1 MAESPQGALF
11 DGEWWDE
18 HWKDMPEFV
27 QKDLTPLKSIY
38 VHFETEADMHEFS
51 KLVGQKLTLNTRSI
65 WYPEAEIGR
74 MVDKLFVDEDAET
87 SADTTQMNFDE
98 NDVA

>member
-1 MAESPQGALF
+1 MPEDVQIPLF
-11 DGEWWDE
+11 AGEWYDE
-18 HWKDMPEFV
+18 YWKGMPEFV

-38 VHFETEADMHEFS
+38 VHFETIEDMEAFA

-74 MVDKLFVDEDAET
+74 YADKLFVDESDPT
-87 SADTTQMNFDE
+87 TDTAQMNFDE
-98 NDVA
+98 SDVG